1 MDPIYLDHAATTPL
15 REEVLA
21 AMQPWQSDAF
31 GNASS
36 LHRWGRAAHAALEGA
51 RAEVAAAL
59 GARPAEIFFVRGG
72 TESDNLAL
80 IGSTRAKAAS
90 GRPVLVISS
99 VEHSAVRDAAAHL
112 SAEGAA
118 DVRVA
123 EVSADGALDLEA
135 LAAMIEGREATV
147 SVMWVNN
154 ETGLTLPVAA
164 VAHLARAHGATFHTD
179 AAQAVGK
186 VPVDLRDVPADL
198 LTATGHK
205 INGPKGTGVLFVRE
219 GTHVPPLLFGG
230 GQERGLRP
238 GTEDVSGAVGFAT
251 ALGLA
256 VREREANAA
265 RLTRLRDVLEAA
277 LVARVPGLRV
287 NCAGGP
293 RSPHVTSVGIPD
305 TDGAALLMALD
316 LEGVAASGGSAC
328 HSGAARTSHVIT
340 ALYGADDATATV
352 RFSLGLGTT
361 EADVL
366 RAAETTGVVVER
378 MRATP

>member
-112 SAEGAA
+112 SAVGAA

-256 VREREANAA
+256 VRRPPLAA
-265 RLTRLRDVLEAA
+265 RDQRRDSGYGRCGPAHGARPRGRRRLGRIRLPQRCRADESRDH
-277 LVARVPGLRV
+277 GSLRR
-287 NCAGGP
+287 GRRDGHRPILPGP
-293 RSPHVTSVGIPD
+293 RHDRSRRAPSCGDDRRRRRTH
-305 TDGAALLMALD
+305 
-316 LEGVAASGGSAC
+316 EGDAVIDRGTRGGW
-328 HSGAARTSHVIT
+328 T
-340 ALYGADDATATV
+340 
-352 RFSLGLGTT
+352 
-361 EADVL
+361 
-366 RAAETTGVVVER
+366 
-378 MRATP
+378 

>member
-1 MDPIYLDHAATTPL
+1 MDPVYLDHAATTPL

-21 AMQPWQSDAF
+21 AMQPWQGEAF

-72 TESDNLAL
+72 TESDNLAV
-80 IGSTRAKAAS
+80 IGSIRAKASS
-90 GRPVLVISS
+90 GRPVLVVSA
-99 VEHSAVRDAAAHL
+99 VEHSAVLDAAAHVADL
-112 SAEGAA
+112 GVA
-118 DVRVA
+118 DVRVVD
-123 EVSADGALDLEA
+123 VSPDGALDLDA
-135 LAAMIEGREATV
+135 LATMIEGREATV

-154 ETGLTLPVAA
+154 ETGLTLPVAD
-164 VAHLARAHGATFHTD
+164 VARVARAHGATFHTD

-219 GTHVPPLLFGG
+219 GTPLRPILFGG

-251 ALGLA
+251 ALRLA
-256 VREREANAA
+256 VREREVNAA
-265 RLTRLRDVLEAA
+265 RLSRLRDVLEAA
-277 LVARVPGLRV
+277 LAARIPGLRV

-293 RSPHVTSVGIPD
+293 RSPHVISVGIPD
-305 TDGAALLMALD
+305 ADGAALLMALD
-316 LEGVAASGGSAC
+316 LEGIAASGGSAC
-328 HSGAARTSHVIT
+328 HSGASRGSHVIA
-340 ALYGADDATATV
+340 ALYGDDDPAATI
-352 RFSLGLGTT
+352 RFSLGLRTT

-366 RAAETTGVVVER
+366 RAAETTGLVVER